1 MYAKCYP
8 TGRSIGLPI
17 DQIRRAIIE
26 QGYIESTHVFI
37 CWGPA
42 QCDSTLIWRIL
53 SGEGNASFI
62 SQKPYQDY
70 FCSKQRGRNLSYSSL
85 LPFNVFHIMKNMLNN
100 RLTDLQLGPGLPR
113 ILWYRGCTF
122 TSRLWRLPRLIGH
135 CVRCCDVKK
144 QLPIKSRYVGENITQ
159 SLSAEGRWR
168 RLETVNTRRL
178 CSDYLELLA
187 SKVYPGTLHTLMNQT
202 ALKPRDVETIQ
213 DNV

>member
-1 MYAKCYP
+1 
-8 TGRSIGLPI
+8 
-17 DQIRRAIIE
+17 
-26 QGYIESTHVFI
+26 
-37 CWGPA
+37 
-42 QCDSTLIWRIL
+42 
-53 SGEGNASFI
+53 
-62 SQKPYQDY
+62 
-70 FCSKQRGRNLSYSSL
+70 
-85 LPFNVFHIMKNMLNN
+85 MLNN

-135 CVRCCDVKK
+135 CVRCCDVKE